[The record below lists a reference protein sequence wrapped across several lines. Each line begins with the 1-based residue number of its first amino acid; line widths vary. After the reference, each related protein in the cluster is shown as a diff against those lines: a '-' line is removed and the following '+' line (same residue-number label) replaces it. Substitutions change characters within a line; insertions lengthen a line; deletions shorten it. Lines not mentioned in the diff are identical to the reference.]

1 MGSPD
6 QAAARRPPAK
16 AAQKP
21 GFLHGRKAFVVAF
34 YVAIPA
40 IVATLRKPQPKLV
53 RNHIGLHR
61 FCRLWA

>member
-21 GFLHGRKAFVVAF
+21 GFLHGRKAFAVAF
-34 YVAIPA
+34 YVAIST